1 MSYEATR
8 NADRF
13 IDERLEQLLEM
24 AQAFAA
30 MISSTLGNCDKPFL
44 HLLQVWTKLR
54 KKREPYWDV
63 YEKHLF
69 FDLLGRD
76 LLIFSLWA
84 RSDLKASSV
93 EAFATKITEDDV
105 APASTLVEITA
116 IFSKRQDLQELAGKT
131 AMKAKVLIERE
142 DEVGHRASLF
152 AQLSKAIMPASFE
165 ETTYYFRAGLE
176 QMDAIGSGDYQFTNE
191 LLLFAAEL
199 KGDELE
205 EEDFHTFSNIC
216 ELNMSYEEEKFPWGA
231 FARGLSRSSGLRTLA
246 KLGRWDD
253 RDKISLNYT
262 LLPYLAALIEQDKID
277 PAIALAL
284 LRVSDPAEL
293 YACGTE
299 QLSEIIEKKRYS
311 NSNEL
316 VAELILQFEQNHPGG
331 FMPSTLTTLSKIAER
346 ELGKDSEQS
355 VYLSAAASKAA
366 TLRDEENDHRNYHG
380 TADPRPAVRADDIET
395 KDQQTLKKVQDET
408 DPSDEASMSRA
419 IDALNGMQHN
429 FDLKGGFFEGLRA
442 KLKFSER
449 SKYVQI
455 IARLETLDI
464 YTKLGELKACQD
476 KWGSSSTSL
485 KNVFR
490 EIAVPLV
497 QINADD
503 FVSHDYLSGSKL
515 KEVADLADIP
525 MPMLALELISIF
537 AAPES
542 NVSASIWMGLAG
554 LICDQTKDSAGQAA
568 LRRLLNSSSAKL
580 ASTVVDGTWKD
591 GLYPKGGQTDI
602 AAGLIWLR
610 LGSPWAENRWR
621 AAHSIRCLARFGKWQ
636 VVDALVSKFY
646 STDAHPYQA
655 PELSF
660 YFLHARL
667 WLLIALARM
676 AIDYPEMVAKYNKI
690 LKAISL
696 DRDAPHVLLRQFAAQ
711 ALLICAESGGL
722 TLPEADAKV
731 LKAVNQ
737 SSFPQKKRKEYGRD
751 SFYRSHSDST
761 TEQDTKFLL
770 DYDFDKTDVTSVS
783 EIFGR
788 PKWETNKAISAR
800 VRGYDQQITSM
811 YESGGRSTSQR
822 DRASGMNTR
831 YQLYGQ
837 QLGWHALFLVAGE
850 FLAKYPVVQAPY
862 HDDDPWREW
871 LNRELLTRSDGLWVA
886 DGIDRLPLDAQ
897 VNLYEKGKNGVVL
910 TGDKKKLLTL
920 LGIDSSIEDN
930 LVVGGDWRSAD
941 NIGIR
946 VTSALA
952 PPRKA
957 KTLALGLCKENPF
970 RAWLPQIEEH
980 QDGDESY
987 RSGKEPYQ
995 PWIVWPSTEMRLD
1008 GTDPLAAYSAIRR
1021 LHFAKTVSGVG
1032 MLKTTDPFKRKW
1044 IDSEGRV
1051 AARSQAWGRIRMH
1064 DEEDPTS
1071 GERLVCSADFLKTV
1085 LAKHRA
1091 ELLLLVV
1098 LRRYDKGL
1106 GSRGSQYWHTTA
1118 VIRVNKSLDFEFFP
1132 GLINEL
1138 HVMKY

>member
-1 MSYEATR
+1 V
-8 NADRF
+8 F
-13 IDERLEQLLEM
+13 I
-24 AQAFAA
+24 
-30 MISSTLGNCDKPFL
+30 GVPFL
-44 HLLQVWTKLR
+44 
-54 KKREPYWDV
+54 
-63 YEKHLF
+63 
-69 FDLLGRD
+69 
-76 LLIFSLWA
+76 A
-84 RSDLKASSV
+84 A
-93 EAFATKITEDDV
+93 
-105 APASTLVEITA
+105 
-116 IFSKRQDLQELAGKT
+116 
-131 AMKAKVLIERE
+131 VL
-142 DEVGHRASLF
+142 
-152 AQLSKAIMPASFE
+152 
-165 ETTYYFRAGLE
+165 FRAVFVAVIYRKFA
-176 QMDAIGSGDYQFTNE
+176 DAIEGLASGVP
-191 LLLFAAEL
+191 L
-199 KGDELE
+199 KGDTKKQASQFASACGLKGKEL
-205 EEDFHTFSNIC
+205 TQ
-216 ELNMSYEEEKFPWGA
+216 
-231 FARGLSRSSGLRTLA
+231 FAR
-246 KLGRWDD
+246 KV
-253 RDKISLNYT
+253 
-262 LLPYLAALIEQDKID
+262 
-277 PAIALAL
+277 
-284 LRVSDPAEL
+284 RVSDPAEL

-355 VYLSAAASKAA
+355 VYLSAAAQKAA
-366 TLRDEENDHRNYHG
+366 KLRDEENDHRNYHG
-380 TADPRPAVRADDIET
+380 AADPRPTVRADDIQTEN
-395 KDQQTLKKVQDET
+395 QQALKKVQDET

-429 FDLKGGFFEGLRA
+429 FDLKGGFFEGLRV

-515 KEVADLADIP
+515 KEVADLSDIP
-525 MPMLALELISIF
+525 MPMLALELIAIF

-554 LICDQTKDSAGQAA
+554 IICDQTKDSAGQAA

-580 ASTVVDGTWKD
+580 ASTVVDGTWKN

-610 LGSPWAENRWR
+610 LGSPWAEYRWR

-636 VVDALVSKFY
+636 VVDALVSKFH

-676 AIDYPEMVAKYNKI
+676 AIDYPEMVAKYATI

-711 ALLICAESGGL
+711 ALLICADSGGL
-722 TLPEADAKV
+722 TLPEAEAKV

-737 SSFPQKKRKEYGRD
+737 SSFPQEKRKEYGRD

-761 TEQDTKFLL
+761 TGPETKFLL

-788 PKWETNKAISAR
+788 PRWETKKAISAR
-800 VRGYDQQITSM
+800 VRRYDQHITSM

-862 HDDDPWREW
+862 DDDDPWREW
-871 LNRELLTRSDGLWVA
+871 LKRELLTRSDGLWVA

-920 LGIDSSIEDN
+920 LGIDSSIEDK
-930 LVVGGDWRSAD
+930 LVVGGDWHSAD

-946 VTSALA
+946 ITSALA
-952 PPRKA
+952 PPLKA

-980 QDGDESY
+980 QDGDEYY

-1021 LHFAKTVSGVG
+1021 LHFAKTVNAVG
-1032 MLKTTDPFKRKW
+1032 MLKTTDPFKQKW

-1118 VIRVNKSLDFEFFP
+1118 VIRVKKSLDFEFFP